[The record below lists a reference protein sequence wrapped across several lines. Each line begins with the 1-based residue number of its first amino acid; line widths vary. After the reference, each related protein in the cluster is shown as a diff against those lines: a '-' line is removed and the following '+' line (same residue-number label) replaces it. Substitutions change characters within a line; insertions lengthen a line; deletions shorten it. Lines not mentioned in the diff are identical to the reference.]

1 MNYLI
6 GDIGNTNI
14 KICKLNKKFKIIK
27 TYFFSTKN
35 SGLEINF
42 KKKLNILIDKNT
54 NSKILISSVV
64 PNIYKLISKT
74 LKKKRF
80 KVYEIKKLNL
90 KKLINIRVDK
100 YSDLGSDRIANA
112 IGAYYKFNSNCIV
125 IDFGTATT
133 FDVVK
138 KNATYDGGVIAPGI
152 KLSIENLFSS
162 TALLPMFKLNQ
173 YPKRYGKNTIDALSS
188 GFFWGYEGLID
199 NIINLIKKETK
210 KPFKIIIT
218 GGFSTFFKNSIKAK
232 VILNKDI
239 TVKGLIKAATLIKQ
253 I

>member
-64 PNIYKLISKT
+64 PNIYKLILKI

-112 IGAYYKFNSNCIV
+112 IGAYHKFNSNCIV

-188 GFFWGYEGLID
+188 GFFWGYEGLIN
-199 NIINLIKKETK
+199 NIIKKIIKKNGISFKIVLTGGYSYLFKNRLIKKATVE
-210 KPFKIIIT
+210 
-218 GGFSTFFKNSIKAK
+218 N
-232 VILNKDI
+232 DI
-239 TVKGLIKAATLIKQ
+239 TMQGIIKIYKDCLK
-253 I
+253 